1 MIKIQKKHF
10 LNGVIFVT
18 LLATTLIPSA
28 FAHAGHDHHGKDRD
42 SISKGRHDTSVAASQ
57 KETKPASAPETEGI
71 MGMDEK
77 PGAMV
82 PLDLTFAD
90 QNGDSVLLKN
100 IVTGPTVLSL
110 LYYGCPNACGLLLS
124 AIAQV
129 LKPYAEKG
137 ADAPNVI
144 TISIGEKEGPAEAKK
159 AQAIANES
167 MQKVYPASRWHF
179 LTGSEANIEKV
190 TGAVGFYYV
199 KKEGDYDHPLGI
211 IILTPQGKV
220 SRYVTGTDF
229 LPSDITLSLMEAS
242 NGAVQPTIA
251 RVMRA
256 CFSVDPKS
264 HRLVFKT
271 LQVSATVIITLL
283 CVFIAYLVVA
293 SRSRRREG
301 RPQ

>member
-1 MIKIQKKHF
+1 MSHTQKKHF
-10 LNGVIFVT
+10 FKGIIFVLMLSMT
-18 LLATTLIPSA
+18 IVHSS
-28 FAHAGHDHHGKDRD
+28 FAHSGHAHRDEGRD
-42 SISKGRHDTSVAASQ
+42 SIHPGPRDIVAIPPQLAAQ
-57 KETKPASAPETEGI
+57 PASAPETGGI

-190 TGAVGFYYV
+190 TGAVGFHYV
-199 KKEGDYDHPLGI
+199 KNEGDYDHPLGI

-283 CVFIAYLVVA
+283 CVFIAYLVIA

-301 RPQ
+301 RPR